1 MNFHEAK
8 RGVPDR
14 RFFGKWY
21 HRQCTQRGLRYVLA
35 LFKMSKTRLP
45 LKNLRGVLL
54 VLILA
59 FHSFSAYI
67 VTQPATPPPFGL
79 PSYEWRAFPIIDNQ
93 RWLGFDLFCAFQ
105 FLYLMQF
112 MFFLSG
118 LFVWPSL
125 RRKGWK
131 GFLAHRLVRLGIPFI
146 IGVYLVMPIAF
157 YPVYRATAIDASW
170 SSFWAHWTALPITP
184 TGPMWFLW
192 FLIVLDFCAVGIF
205 KLFAGAGGLAAEL
218 IAKVTEQPRT
228 LIVVVICVTALAY
241 LPLSALYSPWD
252 WAAFGPFE
260 VQATFAPQY
269 AIYFFVGLAV
279 GAHGLD
285 RGILDGENTL
295 VRRWPLWTA
304 GALAA
309 FVLWIVPTAL
319 VVKVPEAPAKTLG
332 IVGDLGLVI
341 FAAAAC
347 FSMTGL
353 FQRFARG
360 RLPIID
366 DISEHG
372 YGVYFFHY
380 PILLWLQF
388 TLLDLSMPAIAKGLV
403 VLTGTVFASWGA
415 SVLTDRVLEACR
427 PVYARGVSLLQ
438 HDLEKLR
445 PDAWL
450 SIFRKDL
457 APPGI

>member
-1 MNFHEAK
+1 
-8 RGVPDR
+8 
-14 RFFGKWY
+14 
-21 HRQCTQRGLRYVLA
+21 
-35 LFKMSKTRLP
+35 MSKTSLP

-54 VLILA
+54 LLIVA
-59 FHSFSAYI
+59 FHSVAAYI
-67 VTQPATPPPFGL
+67 VTQPTTPPAFDLPPFD
-79 PSYEWRAFPIIDNQ
+79 WRVFPIIDNE

-125 RRKGWK
+125 QRKGWK
-131 GFLAHRLVRLGIPFI
+131 GFLAHRLVRLGIPFV

-157 YPVYRATAIDASW
+157 YPVYSVTAVDPSW

-192 FLIVLDFCAVGIF
+192 FLIALDCCAAAIYRLMSGSGNVV
-205 KLFAGAGGLAAEL
+205 AEL
-218 IAKVTEQPRT
+218 IGRVTAQPQT
-228 LIVVVICVTALAY
+228 LFIAVICITAVAY
-241 LPLSALYSPWD
+241 LPLSALYSPWY
-252 WAAFGPFE
+252 WAQIGPFE

-285 RGILDGENTL
+285 RGMFDADSTL

-304 GALAA
+304 GAIAA
-309 FVLWIVPTAL
+309 FFLWIIPAAL
-319 VVKVPEAPAKTLG
+319 IAKVPNVPVKTLSV
-332 IVGDLGLVI
+332 VGDLALVI
-341 FAAAAC
+341 FAAATC

-360 RLPIID
+360 RMPIVD
-366 DISEHG
+366 EISEHG

-380 PILLWLQF
+380 PILLWLQYV
-388 TLLDLSMPAIAKGLV
+388 LLDLAAPAVAKGV
-403 VLTGTVFASWGA
+403 IVLSATVFASWGA
-415 SVLTDRVLEACR
+415 SVLTDRVLTACR
-427 PVYARGVSLLQ
+427 PVFARGVLLLGAELGANGRFSVSKFF
-438 HDLEKLR
+438 D
-445 PDAWL
+445 
-450 SIFRKDL
+450 
-457 APPGI
+457 

>member
-1 MNFHEAK
+1 
-8 RGVPDR
+8 
-14 RFFGKWY
+14 
-21 HRQCTQRGLRYVLA
+21 
-35 LFKMSKTRLP
+35 MSKTSLP

-54 VLILA
+54 LLIVA

-67 VTQPATPPPFGL
+67 VTQPTTPPAFDL
-79 PSYEWRAFPIIDNQ
+79 PPYDWRVFPIIDNE

-125 RRKGWK
+125 QRKGWK
-131 GFLAHRLVRLGIPFI
+131 GFLAHRLVRLGIPFL

-157 YPVYRATAIDASW
+157 YPVYRVTAVDPSW

-192 FLIVLDFCAVGIF
+192 FLLALDFCAAAIF
-205 KLFAGAGGLAAEL
+205 KLASGGGGFVADL
-218 IAKVTEQPRT
+218 IEKITQQPRK
-228 LIVVVICVTALAY
+228 LFVIVICITALAY
-241 LPLSALYSPWD
+241 LPLSALYSPWY
-252 WAAFGPFE
+252 WAPIGPFE

-269 AIYFFVGLAV
+269 AIYFFVGLAI
-279 GAHGLD
+279 GAQGLD
-285 RGILDGENTL
+285 RGIFDEEGTL

-304 GALAA
+304 GAFAA
-309 FVLWIVPTAL
+309 FFLWIIPSAL
-319 VVKVPEAPAKTLG
+319 IAKVPNVPVKALSV
-332 IVGDLGLVI
+332 IGDLGLVI

-347 FSMTGL
+347 LSMTGL

-360 RLPIID
+360 RLPVIG

-380 PILLWLQF
+380 PILLWLQYA
-388 TLLDLSMPAIAKGLV
+388 LLDQVMPAVAKGMLV
-403 VLTGTVFASWGA
+403 LIGTVLASWGA
-415 SVLTDRVLEACR
+415 SVLTDRVLTACR
-427 PVYARGVSLLQ
+427 PLFTRGVLL
-438 HDLEKLR
+438 LGAELGANGRFSVSKLF
-445 PDAWL
+445 D
-450 SIFRKDL
+450 
-457 APPGI
+457 